1 MKPSGNNKIWWSV
14 FAAGLLPLFVLVI
27 EIAAHTLGGN
37 PIEAVHI
44 RLGDWAL
51 RFLCMTLAITPLQA
65 VTPWRGMAGYRQ
77 LLGVYSW
84 FYATLHLLAYLAVD
98 QAWEWQLIGM
108 DLLESRYM
116 WFGLLAYVII
126 FLLGVTTSK
135 AAKKAL
141 GRRWKKLHRWIY
153 VASFA
158 AVMHY
163 FWQLKGN
170 LAEPAFYLSILSFLM
185 AFRLL
190 IWLKNK
196 QFGRLMIPTG
206 RRHLS

>member
-1 MKPSGNNKIWWSV
+1 MKFPGSNKIWWAV
-14 FAAGLLPLFVLVI
+14 FASGLLPLLVLAM
-27 EIAAHTLGGN
+27 EIAAHTLGAN

-65 VTPWRGMAGYRQ
+65 VTTWRGMADYRQ
-77 LLGVYSW
+77 LFGVYSW

-98 QAWEWQLIGM
+98 HAWEWQLIGM

-116 WFGLLAYVII
+116 WFGLVAYVII
-126 FLLGVTTSK
+126 FLLGMTTSK

-190 IWLKNK
+190 VWFKNK
-196 QFGRLMIPTG
+196 QFSRLMIPAG

>member
-1 MKPSGNNKIWWSV
+1 
-14 FAAGLLPLFVLVI
+14 
-27 EIAAHTLGGN
+27 
-37 PIEAVHI
+37 
-44 RLGDWAL
+44 
-51 RFLCMTLAITPLQA
+51 
-65 VTPWRGMAGYRQ
+65 
-77 LLGVYSW
+77 
-84 FYATLHLLAYLAVD
+84 
-98 QAWEWQLIGM
+98 
-108 DLLESRYM
+108 
-116 WFGLLAYVII
+116 LAYVII

-135 AAKKAL
+135 AAKKTL

-185 AFRLL
+185 SFRLL
-190 IWLKNK
+190 VWFKNK
-196 QFGRLMIPTG
+196 QFSRLMIPAG

>member
-1 MKPSGNNKIWWSV
+1 MRFPGNNKIWWAV
-14 FAAGLLPLFVLVI
+14 FAAGLLPLFVLAI
-27 EIAAHTLGGN
+27 EIAANTLGGN

-65 VTPWRGMAGYRQ
+65 VTPWRGMADYRQ
-77 LLGVYSW
+77 LFGVYSW

-98 QAWEWQLIGM
+98 HAWEWQLIGM

-116 WFGLLAYVII
+116 WFGLVAYVII
-126 FLLGVTTSK
+126 FLLGMTTSK

-190 IWLKNK
+190 VWFKNK
-196 QFGRLMIPTG
+196 QFSRLMIPAG